1 MAIRTD
7 FLVIGSGIG
16 GLSYA
21 LKVSDFGNV
30 VVVTKKE
37 DSESNTNYAQGGI
50 ASVVSPEDSF
60 EAHIDD
66 TLKAGDGLCKPEVVK
81 KVIKSGPKYIE
92 ELVKVGV
99 NFTRDKNGGFD
110 LGREGGHSK
119 KRVVHVQDFTGRE
132 LENALLRAVKSK
144 KNIQIY
150 ENHTA
155 IDLIT
160 QRCIKDYN
168 FGSKEKI
175 KCFGA
180 YILDIDKNKIETF
193 TSKITLLAT
202 GGAGRVYLHT
212 TNPQIATGDGV
223 AMAYRAGAKIANM
236 EFIQFHPTSL
246 YHPFGESFLISEA
259 VRGEGGKLKLRNGK
273 TFMDKY
279 HPLKELAARDVVA
292 RAIDSEL
299 KKSGDFCVF
308 LDITHLNSDFVKKR
322 FPNIYNKCLTLGID
336 ITKEWIPV
344 VPAAHYMC
352 GGILTYLDGTTD
364 IKNFF
369 ACGEVSMTGMH
380 GANRLASNSLLE
392 AIAFADFSAKS
403 SIKQFKKEK
412 GKEFPQVKGWETK
425 GKFDKKEWVIISH
438 DKKEIQNFMWD
449 YVGIVRSD
457 RRLKKAESRIRI
469 LLKEIEE
476 FFHLNPV
483 KEEVVEL
490 RNIATTAELIILSA
504 LSRKESRGLHYNV
517 DHLEKDEV
525 KWKKDTIIQ
534 KNEYLS

>member
-21 LKVSDFGNV
+21 LKVSDFGDV

-168 FGSKEKI
+168 FGSKERI

-180 YILDIDKNKIETF
+180 YILDIDKDKIETF
-193 TSKITLLAT
+193 TSRITLLAT

-273 TFMDKY
+273 TFMENY

-364 IKNFF
+364 IKNLF

-517 DHLEKDEV
+517 DHPEKDEV

-534 KNEYLS
+534 KNEGLS

>member
-21 LKVSDFGNV
+21 LKISDFGDV

-92 ELVKVGV
+92 ELIKVGV

-168 FGSKEKI
+168 FDLKEKI

-180 YILDIDKNKIETF
+180 YILDIDKDKIETF

-246 YHPFGESFLISEA
+246 YHSFGESFLISEA

-273 TFMDKY
+273 TFMENY
-279 HPLKELAARDVVA
+279 HPLEELAARDVVA

-364 IKNFF
+364 IKNLF

-412 GKEFPQVKGWETK
+412 GKEFPQVRGWETK

-457 RRLKKAESRIRI
+457 RRLKKAGSRIRI

-517 DHLEKDEV
+517 DHPEKDEV
-525 KWKKDTIIQ
+525 KWKRDTIIF
-534 KNEYLS
+534 KNKSS